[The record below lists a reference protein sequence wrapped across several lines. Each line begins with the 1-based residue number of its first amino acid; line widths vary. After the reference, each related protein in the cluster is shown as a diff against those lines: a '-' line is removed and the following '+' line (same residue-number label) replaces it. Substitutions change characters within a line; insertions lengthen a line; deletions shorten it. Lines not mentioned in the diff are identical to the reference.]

1 MDAEVKESLVP
12 SAGVAIADV
21 GAVLAGKAGYPEVRA
36 KSLEPMFVKP
46 FPWWKRAM
54 DIAGALFAII
64 VFGPQMLAI
73 ALVIKLTSP
82 GPVLFTQMR
91 GGRGGKPFKVYKF
104 RTMVVDAEQRK
115 LDILHLN
122 ERNGPAFKMKNDP
135 RVTSIGRLLRA
146 TSMDEMPQFFNVLF
160 GDMSLVGPRPLPV
173 EECSKTDQWH
183 RRRLEVKPGLTCI
196 WQVKG
201 RDRSCFDQWVRQDI
215 EYIEK
220 HSLLLDLKLILQ
232 TVPAV
237 LSRRGAH

>member
-1 MDAEVKESLVP
+1 MDAEVRETPVT

-21 GAVLAGKAGYPEVRA
+21 SRMLSTKLEYPEVRA
-36 KSLEPMFVKP
+36 KALEPMFLKP
-46 FPWWKRAM
+46 FPKWKRAM
-54 DIAGALFAII
+54 DVVGALFAII

-73 ALVIKLTSP
+73 ALAIKLTSA

-91 GGRGGKPFKVYKF
+91 GGRGGVPFKVYKF
-104 RTMVVDAEQRK
+104 RTMVTDAEALK
-115 LDILHLN
+115 ADIMHLN

-173 EECSKTDQWH
+173 EECTAADQWH

-220 HSLLLDLKLILQ
+220 HSLLLDIKLLLQ

>member
-1 MDAEVKESLVP
+1 MNAEVKETNVP

-21 GAVLAGKAGYPEVRA
+21 GRVLSSKLEYPEVRA
-36 KSLEPMFVKP
+36 KALEPHFQRP

-54 DIAGALFAII
+54 DVLGGTVALII
-64 VFGPQMLAI
+64 FGPQMLAI
-73 ALVIKLTSP
+73 ALAIKLTSK

-91 GGRGGKPFKVYKF
+91 GGRGGVPFKVYKF
-104 RTMVVDAEQRK
+104 RTMVVDAEARK
-115 LDILHLN
+115 QEIIHLN

-135 RVTSIGRLLRA
+135 RVTTIGRFLRA
-146 TSMDEMPQFFNVLF
+146 TSMDELPQFLNVVK

-173 EECSKTDQWH
+173 DECTAADQWH

-220 HSLLLDLKLILQ
+220 HSLLLDIKLILQ